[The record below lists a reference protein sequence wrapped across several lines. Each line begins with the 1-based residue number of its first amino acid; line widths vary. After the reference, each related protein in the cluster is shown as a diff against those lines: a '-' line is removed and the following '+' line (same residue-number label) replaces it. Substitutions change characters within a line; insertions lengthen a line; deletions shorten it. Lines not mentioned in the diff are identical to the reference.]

1 MTLFLC
7 YDILNLGDIMNKM
20 YILEEE
26 SEQEMDELLVK
37 IFDKILG
44 EC

>member
-1 MTLFLC
+1 
-7 YDILNLGDIMNKM
+7 MNKM

-26 SEQEMDELLVK
+26 SEQEIDELLVK

>member
-1 MTLFLC
+1 
-7 YDILNLGDIMNKM
+7 MNKM